1 VAHGGLEDGVV
12 GELLHAGGEGGD
24 VADGDD
30 EAFDAVGEEVFAAG
44 VGGAE
49 DGAATGQSLTLH
61 ESEAFFNAGQD
72 HEMAGGHQLG
82 EFGLGDG
89 AEELNV
95 VLR

>member
-1 VAHGGLEDGVV
+1 MKESFPAVAVVSPAGEGADALEGGVAHGGLEDGVV

-49 DGAATGQSLTLH
+49 DGQPQARA
-61 ESEAFFNAGQD
+61 
-72 HEMAGGHQLG
+72 
-82 EFGLGDG
+82 
-89 AEELNV
+89 
-95 VLR
+95 